1 MEATS
6 CGAIEVIPC
15 SAVVSIEST
24 KQQPFLFPA
33 LESNAPRCV
42 PSSAGKKTTSSF
54 IHSLIEAFGFLVC
67 FCCRQARR
75 WLCWRLAWVRRSAG
89 SSGKW
94 PTFTANWTISSAVSA
109 APTTC
114 PINRES
120 FTSLPFWPFYFYLA
134 TFLLSRRSESQIK
147 NPADGPVFQVK
158 LPLRENLIYFVGG
171 FICMRVH

>member
-1 MEATS
+1 MWNNSKLMEATS

-120 FTSLPFWPFYFYLA
+120 FTSLPFLAVLFLFSDVFIKPEVGKPNQEPGGWP
-134 TFLLSRRSESQIK
+134 SVSSEI
-147 NPADGPVFQVK
+147 AA
-158 LPLRENLIYFVGG
+158 
-171 FICMRVH
+171 